1 MLYLFLIYCILVKK
15 NFIVSGTAINIPNCA
30 NHNSH
35 VPLYEL
41 PAIDKKDIGLNS
53 VANIETDVTHHGIV
67 PSPLKYSFAVSFLEK
82 CNPANNTNPK

>member
-1 MLYLFLIYCILVKK
+1 MICVSIPNLLYIGKK

-30 NHNSH
+30 NHNNH

-53 VANIETDVTHHGIV
+53 VANIETDVTHHV
-67 PSPLKYSFAVSFLEK
+67 
-82 CNPANNTNPK
+82 